1 MDKKPGEGVLQRA
14 VHTRYGP
21 SGGGANEGSDGGVVV
36 GVDSTV
42 VAVTLLLLRRAGGG
56 SCCDSNSTMKVSAM
70 GAKWM
75 VVWVLSEVVP
85 LVRLRT
91 RCDTARQVVGG
102 GRKRLKKGWTC
113 LSH

>member
-42 VAVTLLLLRRAGGG
+42 VAVT
-56 SCCDSNSTMKVSAM
+56 SAM

-85 LVRLRT
+85 LVCLRT